1 MTTRSRDLI
10 QANIRT
16 AVCEECRSCWAF
28 TRSKQ
33 LGVAASVVVS
43 CLVRATICLIR
54 PYFDG
59 ARARSLMRKIKRTFL
74 QPTAGLRC
82 RCNGALPHDGR
93 AAGQLIEVC
102 SAVFGLRKEP
112 VAALRHNGHAAQV
125 GVLDDSHG

>member
-10 QANIRT
+10 QVNIRT

-59 ARARSLMRKIKRTFL
+59 ARARSLMRKIKKTFL
-74 QPTAGLRC
+74 QPTAGLWC

-102 SAVFGLRKEP
+102 SAVFTPR
-112 VAALRHNGHAAQV
+112 V
-125 GVLDDSHG
+125 